1 MSSHYRSS
9 RKQYRAGI
17 HVSTSTHMSL
27 VTYAC
32 GLWCSCI
39 LSLLTSYDMLIL
51 RGISRV
57 QLFPC
62 SCVLINS
69 QSCSSGGDFM
79 YFNFGN
85 DSLQYFF
92 YRAAKIS
99 WVLLWCLGSK
109 GLLSRGLWP
118 APTASTWVLPRI
130 PSSPV
135 QLHFIWGRIHLST
148 GYIEPICRSAISSD
162 LWSLSSSKCNQPTI

>member
-69 QSCSSGGDFM
+69 QSCSSGGDFICFSTLVM
-79 YFNFGN
+79 TFCNINF
-85 DSLQYFF
+85 
-92 YRAAKIS
+92 I
-99 WVLLWCLGSK
+99 
-109 GLLSRGLWP
+109 
-118 APTASTWVLPRI
+118 
-130 PSSPV
+130 
-135 QLHFIWGRIHLST
+135 GR
-148 GYIEPICRSAISSD
+148 PRSAGSYFGVSVPRGFY
-162 LWSLSSSKCNQPTI
+162 LGGYGQHRPLPLGYYQGFPVPQYR